1 MKIVF
6 LKAYLALSL
15 IFIIGATLN
24 YFIFDGCLTFIGARQ
39 LFAVSAIN
47 IMFCYFVVAPHIRLA
62 STMPIGDQDT
72 A

>member
-6 LKAYLALSL
+6 LKAYLALSV
-15 IFIIGATLN
+15 IFIIGASVN
-24 YFIFDGCLTFIGARQ
+24 FFILDGRLLFAGARQ

-47 IMFCYFVVAPHIRLA
+47 IMFCYFVVAPHLRLA
-62 STMPIGDQDT
+62 SAKFIGDQDT